1 MALDRTLTEGDGD
14 LRPSRWPPRLGS
26 VPALRWA
33 LATVLVLVAIGL
45 LYLRE
50 PTCTDTTAGRAATGA
65 GSPGAG
71 PSRSTAGPDPRDQ
84 TTGAGTPGGT
94 TPGAGDPGTP
104 TGGTAGRP
112 LPVPAG
118 TVGVPIRLAE
128 PAALAV
134 ARPGIR
140 VDLLAVADESPA
152 TKPILVAGRA
162 LVLDVL
168 TQEGSASALYL
179 ALKPDEARRALVLPG
194 ATRFAI
200 IVQP

>member
-33 LATVLVLVAIGL
+33 LATVLVLVATGL

-50 PTCTDTTAGRAATGA
+50 PTCTDTTADRAATGS

-71 PSRSTAGPDPRDQ
+71 PSRSTADPDPRDQ
-84 TTGAGTPGGT
+84 TTGTGTPGET
-94 TPGAGDPGTP
+94 TGDPETP

-118 TVGVPIRLAE
+118 LVGVPIRLAE

-140 VDLLAVADESPA
+140 VDLLAVADEAPA